1 MKYLKKNKWVI
12 APITAF
18 IVVMVFAIIG
28 IVNLVIP
35 KSSKNL
41 YGNRLDNIEQ
51 YPIGDE
57 SVSKVKEELMNTGK
71 VTNVSYD
78 LKGKLIN
85 FVITVNDDVDRVTG
99 ESLTSKILSEF
110 DDNIKSFYDFQV
122 FIKTES
128 ESEIFPIIGY
138 KHVTSV
144 NFVWTNN

>member
-12 APITAF
+12 VPITAF

>member
-12 APITAF
+12 VPITAF

-71 VTNVSYD
+71 VTNVNYD

-85 FVITVNDDVDRVTG
+85 FIITVNDDVDRVTG